1 MNLSYRIAIRY
12 FFSRNKR
19 SFISVIARI
28 AMAGVAVGTMA
39 MIVVLSVFNGMEELN
54 RKMFKTFDA
63 DVTITPSEGKRFQV
77 SDSVLKAV
85 QSVQGV
91 RLITQVIEDNALAR
105 YGDQQTIVRL
115 KGVDTTFSQRGQLD
129 TALVEGSLKLYGTN
143 GTPFAVIAE
152 GVRNALSISLE
163 DILTPLELWYP
174 RTGTKTL
181 NLTST
186 EAFNQTVI
194 RPGGVFFIENRYDDY
209 VIAPLPV
216 VESLLQYNGQRSSL
230 EVKIEPS
237 GFTEKYVGEQIARK
251 LGDKFTV
258 RDRDAM
264 NADLLRAIRVEK
276 LFVAVTLSFII
287 LVAAINIFF
296 SLSMLAIEKK
306 KDVSMLYALGAT
318 PSLIRKI
325 FLTEGAIV
333 ALSGAFVGIVFG
345 VLICWLQTTYGIVSM
360 GMTTALVDAYPVKLI
375 WQDIFFTGII
385 IVIITLVVSYI
396 PARRAAV
403 SGQTLVV

>member
-39 MIVVLSVFNGMEELN
+39 MVVVLSVFNGMEDLN

-63 DVTITPSEGKRFQV
+63 DITVTPSQGKRFQV
-77 SDSVLKAV
+77 SDSLLKVVRLVEGV
-85 QSVQGV
+85 Q
-91 RLITQVIEDNALAR
+91 LITQVIEDNALAR
-105 YGDQQTIVRL
+105 YGNQQTIVKL
-115 KGVDTTFSQRGQLD
+115 KGVDSTFSQRGQLD
-129 TALVEGSLKLYGTN
+129 TALIEGSLKLYGGN
-143 GTPFAVIAE
+143 GTPFAVVSE
-152 GVRNALSISLE
+152 GVRNALTISLE

-194 RPGGVFFIENRYDDY
+194 RPGGVFFIESRYDDY

-216 VESLLQYNGQRSSL
+216 VDALLQYNGQRSSL
-230 EVKIEPS
+230 EIKTAP
-237 GFTEKYVGEQIARK
+237 GFTEKQVADEIETK
-251 LGDKFTV
+251 LGRKFTV

-276 LFVAVTLSFII
+276 LFVSVTLSFII

-318 PSLIRKI
+318 PALIRKI
-325 FLTEGAIV
+325 FLAEGAIV
-333 ALSGAFVGIVFG
+333 ALSGAIVGIIFG
-345 VLICWLQTTYGIVSM
+345 VLICWLQMSYGIVSM

-385 IVIITLVVSYI
+385 IVIITLAVSYI
-396 PARRAAV
+396 PARRAAL
-403 SGQTLVV
+403 SGQTSAV

>member
-1 MNLSYRIAIRY
+1 
-12 FFSRNKR
+12 
-19 SFISVIARI
+19 
-28 AMAGVAVGTMA
+28 MAGVAVGTMA
-39 MIVVLSVFNGMEELN
+39 MVVVLSVFNGMEDLN

-63 DVTITPSEGKRFQV
+63 DITVTPSQGKRFQV
-77 SDSVLKAV
+77 SDSLLKVVRLVEGV
-85 QSVQGV
+85 Q
-91 RLITQVIEDNALAR
+91 LITQVIEDNALAR
-105 YGDQQTIVRL
+105 YGNQQTIVKL
-115 KGVDTTFSQRGQLD
+115 KGVDSTFSQRGQLD
-129 TALVEGSLKLYGTN
+129 TALIEGSLKLYGGN
-143 GTPFAVIAE
+143 GTPFAVVSE
-152 GVRNALSISLE
+152 GVRNALTISLE

-194 RPGGVFFIENRYDDY
+194 RPGGVFFIESRYDDY

-216 VESLLQYNGQRSSL
+216 VDALLQYNGQRSSL
-230 EVKIEPS
+230 EIKTAP
-237 GFTEKYVGEQIARK
+237 GFTEKQVADEIETK
-251 LGDKFTV
+251 LGRKFTV

-276 LFVAVTLSFII
+276 LFVSVTLSFII

-318 PSLIRKI
+318 PALIRKI
-325 FLTEGAIV
+325 FLAEGAIV
-333 ALSGAFVGIVFG
+333 ALSGAIVGIIFG
-345 VLICWLQTTYGIVSM
+345 VLICWLQMSYGIVSM

-385 IVIITLVVSYI
+385 IVIITLAVSYI
-396 PARRAAV
+396 PARRAAL
-403 SGQTLVV
+403 SGQTSAV

>member
-39 MIVVLSVFNGMEELN
+39 MVVVLSVFNGMEDLN

-63 DVTITPSEGKRFQV
+63 DITVTPSQGKRFQV
-77 SDSVLKAV
+77 SDSLLKVVRSVEGV
-85 QSVQGV
+85 Q
-91 RLITQVIEDNALAR
+91 LITQVIEDNALAR
-105 YGDQQTIVRL
+105 YGNQQTIVKL
-115 KGVDTTFSQRGQLD
+115 KGVDSTFSQRGQLD
-129 TALVEGSLKLYGTN
+129 TALIEGSLKLYGGN
-143 GTPFAVIAE
+143 GTPFAVVSE
-152 GVRNALSISLE
+152 GVRNALTISLE

-174 RTGTKTL
+174 RTGNKTL

-194 RPGGVFFIENRYDDY
+194 RPGGVFFIESRYDDY

-216 VESLLQYNGQRSSL
+216 VDALLQYNGQRSSL
-230 EVKIEPS
+230 EIKTAP
-237 GFTEKYVGEQIARK
+237 GFTEKQVADEIKTK
-251 LGDKFTV
+251 LGRKFTV

-276 LFVAVTLSFII
+276 LFVSVTLSFII

-318 PSLIRKI
+318 PALIKKI
-325 FLTEGAIV
+325 FLAEGAIV
-333 ALSGAFVGIVFG
+333 ALSGAIVGIIFG
-345 VLICWLQTTYGIVSM
+345 VLICWLQMSYGIVSM

-385 IVIITLVVSYI
+385 IVIITLAVSYI
-396 PARRAAV
+396 PARRAAL
-403 SGQTLVV
+403 SGQTSAV

>member
-1 MNLSYRIAIRY
+1 MNLPYRIAIRY

-39 MIVVLSVFNGMEELN
+39 MVVVLSVFNGMEDLN

-63 DVTITPSEGKRFQV
+63 DVTVTPAEGKRFQV
-77 SDSVLKAV
+77 SDAVLKSI
-85 QSVQGV
+85 QSTGGV
-91 RLITQVIEDNALAR
+91 GLITQVIEDNALAR
-105 YGDQQTIVRL
+105 YGNQQTIVKL
-115 KGVDTTFSQRGQLD
+115 KGVDSTFSQRGQLD
-129 TALVEGSLKLYGTN
+129 TALIEGSLKLYGVS
-143 GTPFAVIAE
+143 GTPFAIVSE
-152 GVRNALSISLE
+152 GVRNALTISLE

-194 RPGGVFFIENRYDDY
+194 RPGGVFFIESRYDDY

-216 VESLLQYNGQRSSL
+216 VDALLQYNGQRSSL
-230 EVKIEPS
+230 EIKTAP
-237 GFTEKYVGEQIARK
+237 GYKEKEVAAEIGAR
-251 LGDKFTV
+251 LGKNFTV

-306 KDVSMLYALGAT
+306 KDVTMLYALGAT
-318 PSLIRKI
+318 PALIRKI
-325 FLTEGAIV
+325 FLAEGAIV
-333 ALSGAFVGIVFG
+333 ALSGAIVGIIFG
-345 VLICWLQTTYGIVSM
+345 VLICWLQMRYELVSM

-375 WQDIFFTGII
+375 WQDIFFTSAI
-385 IVIITLVVSYI
+385 IVIITLAVSYI
-396 PARRAAV
+396 PARRAAL
-403 SGQTLVV
+403 SGQTSVV

>member
-39 MIVVLSVFNGMEELN
+39 MVVVLSVFNGMEDLN

-63 DVTITPSEGKRFQV
+63 DVTVTPSQGKRFQV
-77 SDSVLKAV
+77 SDSLLKV
-85 QSVQGV
+85 VKSVEGV
-91 RLITQVIEDNALAR
+91 ELITQVIEDNALAR
-105 YGDQQTIVRL
+105 YGNQQTIVKL
-115 KGVDTTFSQRGQLD
+115 KGVDSTFSRRGQLD
-129 TALVEGSLKLYGTN
+129 TALIEGSLNLYGGN
-143 GTPFAVIAE
+143 GTPFAVISE
-152 GVRNALSISLE
+152 GVRNALTISLE

-194 RPGGVFFIENRYDDY
+194 RPGGVFFIESRYDDY

-216 VESLLQYNGQRSSL
+216 VDALLQYNGQRSSL
-230 EVKIEPS
+230 EVKTAP
-237 GFTEKYVGEQIARK
+237 GFTEKQVAKEIEAK

-276 LFVAVTLSFII
+276 LFVSVTLSFII

-325 FLTEGAIV
+325 FLAEGAIV
-333 ALSGAFVGIVFG
+333 ALSGAIVGIIFG
-345 VLICWLQTTYGIVSM
+345 VLICWLQMSYGFVSM

-385 IVIITLVVSYI
+385 IVIITLAVSYI
-396 PARRAAV
+396 PARRAAL
-403 SGQTLVV
+403 SGQTYVA

>member
-39 MIVVLSVFNGMEELN
+39 MVVVLSVFNGMEDLN

-63 DVTITPSEGKRFQV
+63 DITVTPSQGKRFQV
-77 SDSVLKAV
+77 SDSLLKVVRLVEGV
-85 QSVQGV
+85 Q
-91 RLITQVIEDNALAR
+91 LITQVIEDNALAR
-105 YGDQQTIVRL
+105 YGNQQTIVKL
-115 KGVDTTFSQRGQLD
+115 KGVDSTFSQRGQLD
-129 TALVEGSLKLYGTN
+129 TALIEGSLKLYGGN
-143 GTPFAVIAE
+143 GTPFAVVSE
-152 GVRNALSISLE
+152 GVRNALTISLE

-174 RTGTKTL
+174 RTGNKTL

-194 RPGGVFFIENRYDDY
+194 RPGGVFFIESRYDDY

-216 VESLLQYNGQRSSL
+216 VDALLQYNGQRSSL
-230 EVKIEPS
+230 EIKTAP
-237 GFTEKYVGEQIARK
+237 GFTEKQVADEIETK
-251 LGDKFTV
+251 LGRKFTV

-276 LFVAVTLSFII
+276 LFVSVTLSFII

-318 PSLIRKI
+318 PALIRKI
-325 FLTEGAIV
+325 FLAEGAIV
-333 ALSGAFVGIVFG
+333 ALSGAIVGIIFG
-345 VLICWLQTTYGIVSM
+345 VLICWLQMSYGIVSM

-385 IVIITLVVSYI
+385 IVIITLAVSYI
-396 PARRAAV
+396 PARRAAL
-403 SGQTLVV
+403 SGQTSAV